1 MQPLTVTFHLADS
14 IAKGLTDGTLER
26 VGGVIRHVSTKQIVT
41 WLREIPSHSVPLGDP
56 VTGSLNLLVS
66 GIKTFATIEGFADVK
81 EQISGVSQQI
91 MAVQQG
97 LQQTQNILQITSAAS
112 IMNLGISGM
121 SFAVITHRLNEMEKR
136 LKKAEALLNKIN
148 RKIDLG
154 FYANFHAAV
163 KLAINAFRMGKAE
176 NRMNSAHQAINR
188 FLEAEKV
195 YQDLTEKELDLQSQ
209 IADEYL
215 LTLAL
220 AYLAEVRCHLE
231 LEEYPTALQRFEEGS
246 QVLKELIQ
254 RYVDLLLTSNP
265 AIYLSPQFKGQI
277 DLQRLTRI
285 YQWINPTLDEN
296 AVFEMQRDNF
306 SEVIK
311 DPDKWVKSLPEAIVS
326 REEVQGW
333 MLVGPS
339 NDDIKKEAYKRLPQV
354 LEVVESMIET
364 DRRFESYQAE
374 VQAIQNL
381 GVSFHDWMQLQ
392 PTDPQPEKAT
402 LMYITPF
409 EPLTLELTEVS
420 S

>member
-26 VGGVIRHVSTKQIVT
+26 VGGIIRHVSTKQIVV
-41 WLREIPSHSVPLGDP
+41 WLREIPSHAVSLGDP
-56 VTGSLNLLVS
+56 FTGSLNLLVS
-66 GIKTFATIEGFADVK
+66 GAKTLATIEGFADVK

-91 MAVQQG
+91 MSVQQG
-97 LQQTQNILQITSAAS
+97 LQQTQSILQITSAAS
-112 IMNLGISGM
+112 IMNLGVSVM

-136 LKKAEALLNKIN
+136 LKKAEALLSKIN

-163 KLAINAFRMGKAE
+163 KLAINAFSMNKAE
-176 NRMNSAHQAINR
+176 NRISSAHQAINR
-188 FLEAEKV
+188 FLEAEKI

-209 IADEYL
+209 IANEYL

-231 LEEYPTALQRFEEGS
+231 LEEYPTALQRFQEGS

-277 DLQRLTRI
+277 DLQRLTKI
-285 YQWINPTLDEN
+285 YQWANPNLDEN

-306 SEVIK
+306 SELIK
-311 DPDKWVKSLPEAIVS
+311 DPDKWVKSLPQAIVS
-326 REEVQGW
+326 KEEVQGW

-339 NDDIKKEAYKRLPQV
+339 NDDIKKEACKRLPQV

-374 VQAIQNL
+374 VKAIQNF
-381 GVSFHDWMQLQ
+381 GISFHEWMRLE
-392 PTDPQPEKAT
+392 PPDPQPEQAT
-402 LMYITPF
+402 FMYIIPF
-409 EPLTLELTEVS
+409 DPLVID
-420 S
+420 